1 MGGQPLDDAEFVE
14 RARNGDGQAYDEL
27 VRRYQELAFRTAY
40 LITGGAAEAEDA
52 AQEAF
57 VKAYHALPRFRAGAP
72 FRPWLLQ
79 IVANEARNRRKAAT
93 RRTNLALRAA
103 DDRPS
108 GDVAPSPEAAALAG
122 EERAALLGALNALRE
137 DDRQVIAYRYFLDL
151 SEAEMADALGCARGT
166 VKSRLS
172 RALGRLRALLTNLAG
187 HPPAGDDAGGA
198 HG

>member
-1 MGGQPLDDAEFVE
+1 MLVE

-27 VRRYQELAFRTAY
+27 VRRYQGLAFRTGY
-40 LITGGAAEAEDA
+40 LITGGVAEAEDA

-57 VKAYHALPRFRAGAP
+57 VKAFQALPRFRAGAP

-79 IVANEARNRRKAAT
+79 IVANEARNRRKAAS
-93 RRTNLALRAA
+93 RRLHLALRAA
-103 DDRPS
+103 ADRPS
-108 GDVAPSPEAAALAG
+108 GDAAPSPEAAALAG

-137 DDRQVIAYRYFLDL
+137 DDRRVIAYRYFLDL
-151 SEAEMADALGCARGT
+151 SEGEMATALGCARGT

-172 RALGRLRALLTNLAG
+172 RALGRLRALLTG
-187 HPPAGDDAGGA
+187 HGGDPPSHADGAGGA